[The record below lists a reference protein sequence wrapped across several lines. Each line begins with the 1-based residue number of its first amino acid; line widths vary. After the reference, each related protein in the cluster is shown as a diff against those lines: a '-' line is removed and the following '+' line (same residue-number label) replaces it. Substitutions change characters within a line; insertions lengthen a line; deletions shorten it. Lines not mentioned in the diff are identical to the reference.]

1 MEYKIKLQMS
11 SCQLCPRECHIN
23 RLNNIGFCGGGSKAS
38 IALVSLHPWEEP
50 LIAGDKGAGT
60 VFFAGCNLRCVFC
73 QNYEI
78 SHEDR
83 GENNKG
89 IEVTDERLAEIFLE
103 QQERGAATLDLVTP
117 THYVLQII
125 HALDIAKAKGFNLPV
140 VYNSS
145 GYEKLETLE
154 LLRGYVDVF
163 LPDLKY
169 YDNEAAELY
178 SGAGN
183 YFETASKAICKMLD
197 ITGSMQLHDG
207 LMKKGVIVRHLVL
220 PGYRKDSMKLLDWL
234 WQEFGNSIY
243 ISLMNQYTPMYRAKE
258 FKKINRQLTT
268 FEYQSVVDYAY
279 DLGFRNCLIQAEKAA
294 GVEFVPKWNGAG
306 VKTE

>member
-1 MEYKIKLQMS
+1 MERLNN
-11 SCQLCPRECHIN
+11 CRLCPRECGAN
-23 RLNNIGFCGGGSKAS
+23 RISGVGACGGGEKAR

-50 LIAGDKGAGT
+50 VIAGDKGAGT
-60 VFFAGCNLRCVFC
+60 VFFGGCNLRCVFC

-78 SHEDR
+78 SHSD
-83 GENNKG
+83 NKNLP
-89 IEVTDERLAEIFLE
+89 EVTDERLAEIFLE

-117 THYVLQII
+117 THYILQIV
-125 HALDIAKAKGFNLPV
+125 HALELAKEKGFSLPV

-145 GYEKLETLE
+145 GYEKVESLE

-169 YDNEAAELY
+169 YDSAASKLY
-178 SGAGN
+178 SGAED
-183 YFETASKAICKMLD
+183 YFSVASQAIRYMVD
-197 ITGSMQLHDG
+197 MTGEMKLESG
-207 LMKKGVIVRHLVL
+207 LLKKGVLVRHMVL

-234 WQEFGNSIY
+234 WNEFGDSIY
-243 ISLMNQYTPMYRAKE
+243 LSLMNQYTPMYRAVE

-294 GVEFVPKWNGAG
+294 GKEFVPKWTGEG
-306 VKTE
+306 VIGQKNI